1 MSASAST
8 AELEL
13 LIFALEG
20 QRCGLPLH
28 AVERIVPAAEITPL
42 PKAPAVVLGVI
53 DVEGTILP
61 VLSMRRRFGFAER
74 EIRITDQFLI
84 AHTPRRPVVLVI
96 DEAQGVRKIAAA
108 RVTRAEKVVP
118 GFEHV
123 RGVAA
128 LEDGLVLIHDLEK
141 FLSLDEAVALEEAM
155 AANEGGPHGR

>member
-1 MSASAST
+1 MSASA
-8 AELEL
+8 ELDL
-13 LIFALEG
+13 DFLVFALEG
-20 QRCGLPLH
+20 QRCALPLH

-42 PKAPAVVLGVI
+42 PKAPALVLGVL

-74 EIRITDQFLI
+74 EIRVTDQFLI

-96 DEAQGVRKIAAA
+96 DEAHGLRKVAAA
-108 RVTRAEKVVP
+108 RITRAESVVP

-128 LEDGLVLIHDLEK
+128 LEDGLVLIHDLET
-141 FLSLDEAVALEEAM
+141 FLSLDEAVALDEAM
-155 AANEGGPHGR
+155 AANEGGPHDR